1 MDNAF
6 ETSHYRAANGFDV
19 FLTVLQYAILPLA
32 LLVAW
37 ETAVRYGFL
46 PQTLIATPTQVFFK
60 FVTML
65 VSYQL
70 FDHAAVS
77 LFRLISGFA
86 LGTALG
92 VFFGTVVGTTRLGAR
107 VLEPSILSLIP
118 IPPIAWIPLLI
129 ILFGI
134 DDSSKI
140 FLVSIGSF
148 CTLFIH
154 TAYGIRAT
162 DRNLVEVADVL
173 GKSHLNRVWNILL
186 PSALPGIL
194 SSMRVALALSWT
206 LLIASEVIASSK
218 GLGWLIWD
226 SRNFSRP
233 DDMIVGM
240 VAIGILGKLTDWLLV
255 ITERY
260 LTRWR
265 VTYRDVANV

>member
-1 MDNAF
+1 MESTF
-6 ETSHYRAANGFDV
+6 EETHDRTNIRFGF
-19 FLTVLQYAILPLA
+19 LPTVLQYAVVPVT

-37 ETAVRYGFL
+37 EMAVRYNFL
-46 PQTLIATPTQVFFK
+46 PQTLIATPTQVFSK
-60 FVTML
+60 FIAML
-65 VSYQL
+65 LDLQL
-70 FDHAAVS
+70 FRHAGIS
-77 LFRLISGFA
+77 LFRLFSGFA
-86 LGTALG
+86 LGTLAGVVLG
-92 VFFGTVVGTTRLGAR
+92 AIVGSTRLGAR
-107 VLEPSILSLIP
+107 LFEPTALSLIP

-129 ILFGI
+129 ILFDIG
-134 DDSSKI
+134 DLSKI
-140 FLVSIGSF
+140 ILISIGSF

-162 DRNLVEVADVL
+162 DQNLVEVADVL
-173 GKSHLNRVWNILL
+173 GKGKLTRLWRILL
-186 PSALPGIL
+186 PSAVPGIL

-255 ITERY
+255 LLEQY

-265 VTYRDVANV
+265 VTYRDLSNV